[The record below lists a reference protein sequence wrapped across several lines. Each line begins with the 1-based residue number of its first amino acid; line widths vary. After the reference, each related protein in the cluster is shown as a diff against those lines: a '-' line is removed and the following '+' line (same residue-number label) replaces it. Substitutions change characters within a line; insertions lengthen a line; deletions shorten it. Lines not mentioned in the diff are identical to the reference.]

1 MHLQLINFL
10 EKEDLLSKSE
20 CGYRSRRSTSL
31 AATLF
36 IDDIRKDVDKGN
48 LVRAVFIDLSKAFD
62 TLSHGVLLE
71 KLQAYGKKGN
81 ELLWFTDY
89 LLCRQQFVRIG
100 ENPSPCEPAFSG
112 VPQGS
117 ILGPLLFTVFYNDL
131 ADHLVNSRV
140 IKYAD
145 YPVVYFSGEDVEA
158 IEQPRTKVLFVL
170 AAG

>member
-1 MHLQLINFL
+1 
-10 EKEDLLSKSE
+10 
-20 CGYRSRRSTSL
+20 
-31 AATLF
+31 LF

-48 LVRAVFIDLSKAFD
+48 LVRAVFIDLSKAFN

-71 KLQAYGKKGN
+71 KLQAYGINGN

-89 LLCRQQFVRIG
+89 LFCRQQFVRIG
-100 ENPSPCEPAFSG
+100 ANSSPYELAFSG

-140 IKYAD
+140 I
-145 YPVVYFSGEDVEA
+145 
-158 IEQPRTKVLFVL
+158 
-170 AAG
+170 